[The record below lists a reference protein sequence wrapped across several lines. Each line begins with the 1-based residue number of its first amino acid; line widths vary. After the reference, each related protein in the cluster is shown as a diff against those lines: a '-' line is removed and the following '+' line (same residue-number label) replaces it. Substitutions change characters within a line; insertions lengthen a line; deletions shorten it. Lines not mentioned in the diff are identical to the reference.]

1 MIKSLPY
8 RHVAQDCIF
17 INLSLTHPDTCM
29 HTHIHRCRH
38 IHRNTYR
45 HIHRERHT
53 NTDTLIHTL
62 LTEPA
67 ASWATWPVYS
77 GVRARC

>member
-1 MIKSLPY
+1 MWPRIVS
-8 RHVAQDCIF
+8 
-17 INLSLTHPDTCM
+17 SLTCPSHTQIHACIHIYTDADTYTEI
-29 HTHIHRCRH
+29 HTDIY
-38 IHRNTYR
+38 T
-45 HIHRERHT
+45 ERHT

-67 ASWATWPVYS
+67 ASWATWPVYR